1 MCNSISEKYATPIL
15 LSIAL
20 KHAKEEGPGKE
31 SVGMKIQTY
40 QVNGSALKQSAMVGQ
55 FKNETMGSEVE
66 SKNYLNV
73 VDFDDHLNDPS
84 LDWRNTFLNAWLINN
99 NYHHSLDSLGW
110 YFHILENILLDFSS
124 LSLADYSFS
133 GR

>member
-1 MCNSISEKYATPIL
+1 
-15 LSIAL
+15 
-20 KHAKEEGPGKE
+20 
-31 SVGMKIQTY
+31 MKIQTY

-84 LDWRNTFLNAWLINN
+84 LDWRNTFLNA
-99 NYHHSLDSLGW
+99 
-110 YFHILENILLDFSS
+110 
-124 LSLADYSFS
+124 
-133 GR
+133 